1 MLKQTLLL
9 ASSVALLSGATT
21 MCFKKNHLDP
31 STIETV
37 VLDGGACGGKLT
49 VEDMQRDG
57 YSVSDIK
64 ISSGETGLDYIYIF
78 KKGEPLSTVTTDG
91 KMILS
96 EEDLR
101 AKMQELREEEKAEEK
116 AKIKAGNIAAGKTFY
131 ESNCQKCHGLKGEI
145 NAYGVSRPLNKL
157 NYDQFSN
164 AILDYTLNDRATST
178 AILMRPYANIL
189 TDNRITDIISYLQSL
204 NQLK

>member
-96 EEDLR
+96 KEDLR

-116 AKIKAGNIAAGKTFY
+116 EKIQAGNIESGKVFY
-131 ESNCQKCHGLKGEI
+131 ESKCAKCHGKKGEL
-145 NAYGVSRPLNKL
+145 NAYGTSRPLKTLSYENMS
-157 NYDQFSN
+157 NSIWEYEFGNRSGSN
-164 AILDYTLNDRATST
+164 AFVMKQYIGLITENRLQ
-178 AILMRPYANIL
+178 NI
-189 TDNRITDIISYLQSL
+189 SAYLKSI
-204 NQLK
+204 K

>member
-96 EEDLR
+96 KEDLR
-101 AKMQELREEEKAEEK
+101 AKMQELREEDEAKEKEKIRVGNVVRGKEIYTSKCAKCHGDKAEKSAYNIARPLNTLSFEAIEMAITEYDIGTRKGPYVFLMKPYASGLAEEK
-116 AKIKAGNIAAGKTFY
+116 LEAVSAYIQT
-131 ESNCQKCHGLKGEI
+131 LK
-145 NAYGVSRPLNKL
+145 
-157 NYDQFSN
+157 
-164 AILDYTLNDRATST
+164 
-178 AILMRPYANIL
+178 
-189 TDNRITDIISYLQSL
+189 
-204 NQLK
+204 